1 MPSVTYGT
9 RDSPGHVALWI
20 ISLGTQRDAILQ
32 WLGKDKFVKH
42 NTVELAVTYIR
53 SKLMEGRSQTE
64 SRQDFDSKLT
74 PIRLGDI
81 RQIQC
86 ESYQSTISNNQLGI
100 LTQTPTI
107 KDLETSNP
115 DLTYL
120 QSILRSQS
128 MSPTMTLLK
137 SSRTNTMMPMKTLS
151 SPHKLSGS
159 TTDLPTESRH
169 SPSTDRPYS

>member
-64 SRQDFDSKLT
+64 SRQEFDSKLT

-81 RQIQC
+81 RQIQG
-86 ESYQSTISNNQLGI
+86 ESYQSTRSNNQLGI

-107 KDLETSNP
+107 KDLET
-115 DLTYL
+115 
-120 QSILRSQS
+120 
-128 MSPTMTLLK
+128 
-137 SSRTNTMMPMKTLS
+137 
-151 SPHKLSGS
+151 
-159 TTDLPTESRH
+159 
-169 SPSTDRPYS
+169 